1 MTLKKDLIQ
10 VLFYYMDKKDLFEY
24 LTKELDL
31 MGYELV
37 DLRANL
43 AKNGL
48 IRIDID
54 KKGGVDISDCEIVSK
69 AMSAFLDVIYPV
81 DFNYNLEV
89 STPGLKRKLYKKQH
103 FIDHIEC
110 SIKVK
115 FYKKDNEVTTMYGLI
130 LSADDTGISLK
141 IDNKSQ
147 IIPFNQI
154 IEANLNM

>member
-1 MTLKKDLIQ
+1 
-10 VLFYYMDKKDLFEY
+10 MDKRDLFEH
-24 LTKELDL
+24 LSKELEL

-43 AKNGL
+43 TKNGL
-48 IRIDID
+48 VRIDID
-54 KKGGVDISDCEIVSK
+54 KKGGVDITDCEIVSK

-89 STPGLKRKLYKKQH
+89 STPGLKRKLFKKQH

-115 FYKKDNEVTTMYGLI
+115 FYKAEKEVTTIYGLI
-130 LSADDTGISLK
+130 TSADDAGITLTNGSN
-141 IDNKSQ
+141 DQ

>member
-1 MTLKKDLIQ
+1 
-10 VLFYYMDKKDLFEY
+10 MDKRDLFEH
-24 LTKELDL
+24 LSKELEL

-48 IRIDID
+48 VRIDID
-54 KKGGVDISDCEIVSK
+54 KKGGVDITDCEIVSK

-81 DFNYNLEV
+81 DFNYNLEI
-89 STPGLKRKLYKKQH
+89 STPGLKRKLFKKQH

-115 FYKKDNEVTTMYGLI
+115 FYKVEKEVTTTYGLI
-130 LSADDTGISLK
+130 TSADDTGITLTNG
-141 IDNKSQ
+141 INDQ

>member
-1 MTLKKDLIQ
+1 
-10 VLFYYMDKKDLFEY
+10 MDKRDLFEH
-24 LTKELDL
+24 LSKELEL

-43 AKNGL
+43 TKNGL
-48 IRIDID
+48 VRIDID
-54 KKGGVDISDCEIVSK
+54 KKGGVDITDCEIVSN

-89 STPGLKRKLYKKQH
+89 STPGLKRKLFKKQH

-115 FYKKDNEVTTMYGLI
+115 FYKAEKEVTTIYGLI
-130 LSADDTGISLK
+130 TSADDAGITLTNGSN
-141 IDNKSQ
+141 DQ

>member
-1 MTLKKDLIQ
+1 
-10 VLFYYMDKKDLFEY
+10 MDKRDLFEQ
-24 LTKELDL
+24 LSKELEL

-48 IRIDID
+48 VRIDID
-54 KKGGVDISDCEIVSK
+54 KKGGVDITDCEIVSK

-89 STPGLKRKLYKKQH
+89 STPGLKRKLFKKQH

-115 FYKKDNEVTTMYGLI
+115 FYKAEKEVTTIYGLI
-130 LSADDTGISLK
+130 SSADDAGITLTNGSN
-141 IDNKSQ
+141 DQ

>member
-1 MTLKKDLIQ
+1 
-10 VLFYYMDKKDLFEY
+10 MDKRDLFEH
-24 LTKELDL
+24 LSKELEL
-31 MGYELV
+31 MDYELV

-48 IRIDID
+48 VRIDID
-54 KKGGVDISDCEIVSK
+54 KKGGVDITDCEIVSK
-69 AMSAFLDVIYPV
+69 AMSSFLDVIYPV

-89 STPGLKRKLYKKQH
+89 STPGLKRKLFKKQH

-115 FYKKDNEVTTMYGLI
+115 FYKAEKEVTTIYGLI
-130 LSADDTGISLK
+130 ASADDAGITLTSGSN
-141 IDNKSQ
+141 DQ